1 MEDFIKREDVIQ
13 ALNDCIDIKGYAYSS
28 LHDAI
33 MEIPSVEVIPER
45 IAAGVIKEYSNGMVA
60 MNHKTYDEYQNIA
73 INDAIRR
80 GDFWEMLP

>member
-28 LHDAI
+28 LHNAI

-45 IAAGVIKEYSNGMVA
+45 IAVGAIKEYSNGMVA
-60 MNHKTYDEYQNIA
+60 MTHETFDEYHSIA
-73 INDAIRR
+73 INDAIRK
-80 GDFWEMLP
+80 GFWEKLP